1 MEFPTI
7 LGLSD
12 RAGIL
17 RGAGVAWPN
26 GIVPYIFATGY
37 SYEQELI
44 ITAAMRMLE
53 NTVAMNNYRCVQ
65 FRPRNLSDPYYIIFY
80 NGNGCSSYVGQNP
93 GMNLNRTVTL
103 QVSGCLGVGTIMHEL
118 LHALGFEHE
127 QSRPDR
133 DQYVTI
139 NWANIQ
145 TGIVMFL
152 ISMSYNFDRFDND
165 SVNTYNTP
173 YDYGSLMHYSSTAFS
188 TNGLPTIVANQANV
202 TLGQRS
208 NLSVYD
214 VQALR
219 RFYNCTAS
227 GTTLP
232 PTTTPPPLNVSGVN
246 TTYSSAWTTNSR
258 KFLRY
263 GGRTANYYYETYQV
277 NVSTAGYYRFKSSS
291 SIDTYG
297 YLYVNNFLPSSTSLN
312 FLVEDDDTGSNSQFQ
327 FTLYLQPNTVYILV
341 ATTYYENVTGSYTV
355 IASGATRVTLVPVT
369 NTSTVL
375 TTTSAP
381 ATTSTSTYPPNTTIT
396 SYSGVLNN
404 TSPTFYR
411 TGNSNIFYFEAI
423 KVTTNITGN
432 YTFISNSGIDSFGYL
447 CVNSFNPSNVASTLV
462 ALDDD
467 SGGNAQ
473 FSITYTLQAGTTYI
487 LIFTTYSPNVTT
499 SFSIMALGP
508 ARLGLQ
514 YIKMSNGSGS
524 ITTITSTSTIRYS
537 TLTTTAP
544 VICNGSSIRL
554 TCPVQVV
561 TNGIIVTINATNRT
575 LNGGY
580 ITPNNTVF
588 NLDDSSTVNGYVRTV
603 SVQYVQ
609 SRLPTASTRIWIYGI
624 IPILGGYMACSQ
636 YLVPS
641 SQISTTQL
649 GQTYNITANIINVFP
664 GTYVG
669 VGIQDGLTSIATTSG
684 SIAFSV
690 GTANLTSNIFTRT
703 PLYFRPDNSGFGAK
717 VSYTIMA

>member
-1 MEFPTI
+1 
-7 LGLSD
+7 
-12 RAGIL
+12 
-17 RGAGVAWPN
+17 
-26 GIVPYIFATGY
+26 
-37 SYEQELI
+37 
-44 ITAAMRMLE
+44 
-53 NTVAMNNYRCVQ
+53 
-65 FRPRNLSDPYYIIFY
+65 
-80 NGNGCSSYVGQNP
+80 
-93 GMNLNRTVTL
+93 
-103 QVSGCLGVGTIMHEL
+103 
-118 LHALGFEHE
+118 
-127 QSRPDR
+127 
-133 DQYVTI
+133 
-139 NWANIQ
+139 
-145 TGIVMFL
+145 
-152 ISMSYNFDRFDND
+152 
-165 SVNTYNTP
+165 
-173 YDYGSLMHYSSTAFS
+173 
-188 TNGLPTIVANQANV
+188 
-202 TLGQRS
+202 
-208 NLSVYD
+208 
-214 VQALR
+214 
-219 RFYNCTAS
+219 
-227 GTTLP
+227 
-232 PTTTPPPLNVSGVN
+232 
-246 TTYSSAWTTNSR
+246 
-258 KFLRY
+258 
-263 GGRTANYYYETYQV
+263 
-277 NVSTAGYYRFKSSS
+277 
-291 SIDTYG
+291 
-297 YLYVNNFLPSSTSLN
+297 
-312 FLVEDDDTGSNSQFQ
+312 
-327 FTLYLQPNTVYILV
+327 
-341 ATTYYENVTGSYTV
+341 
-355 IASGATRVTLVPVT
+355 
-369 NTSTVL
+369 
-375 TTTSAP
+375 
-381 ATTSTSTYPPNTTIT
+381 STSTYPPNTTIT

-717 VSYTIMA
+717 